1 MDQQAACDSEIVQ
14 LSPQEAMEAFDAVAR
29 REMGISGVEFL
40 RRWEAGVYEG
50 QQMDAIPGLVATWS
64 AMGLVR

>member
-14 LSPQEAMEAFDAVAR
+14 LSPQEAAEAFDAVAR
-29 REMGISGVEFL
+29 REMGLSGEEFL
-40 RRWEAGVYEG
+40 RRWDAGEFQG
-50 QQMDAIPGLVATWS
+50 RRMDEVEGLVATWS